1 MNYQDY
7 INQYRARLGGGQPQ
21 PPVLPPDNRYQQWL
35 ARFQSQPPGP
45 QNPGNPSMNS
55 WRQKYDEYLARKN
68 GGGGAG
74 GGGGGTTPPPP
85 TTPPT
90 PQQMYGPNPSQVV
103 GSPSQWTVTLPT
115 QPWMYNP
122 AGGYQP

>member
-35 ARFQSQPPGP
+35 ARFQSRPPGP

-68 GGGGAG
+68 
-74 GGGGGTTPPPP
+74 GGGTTPPPP

-115 QPWMYNP
+115 QSWMYNP